1 MSLLFQTK
9 IYQFPPQVKKKMQL
23 FLRLLL
29 LQGVL
34 VESVG
39 RPTKYPV
46 GLGDQLV
53 EGHMA
58 PRSEVETCLY
68 GLIDN
73 RSP

>member
-39 RPTKYPV
+39 RPTQYPM

-53 EGHMA
+53 EGRMVL
-58 PRSEVETCLY
+58 RSEAKIRLY
-68 GLIDN
+68 ELIDK